1 MNHHDHRPEPYEL
14 ADAMPHI
21 VWTHDPGGAVTYFN
35 RRWVEYTG
43 LSLAESLAT
52 GPSSLVHP
60 DDLDAVLAILGPGH
74 GDAPGEATYR
84 LRRADGAWRW
94 HSGRVVPVRASD
106 GSVAYFVGT
115 AVDIDDQRRLSDTQR
130 FLVRASAVLGTSLDL
145 QQTLGDVARLVV
157 PHMAD
162 WFAIDLLDA
171 QGRAERLAVA
181 HVDPSKVALAREIW
195 ERLPPRPEDDHG
207 FYAVVRTGRAEVF
220 EDIPDALLEASIPD
234 PSLLSIFRSLGLRSS
249 MCVPLVARDHTLGTL
264 SLVSAES
271 GRRYDADDLAFAEE
285 FSRRIAITIDNARL
299 YGEATAS
306 RDAARAMADDLVEQS
321 HAVERALLTMR
332 AERDAARA
340 RLAALEASEPTGG

>member
-1 MNHHDHRPEPYEL
+1 MTHQDHRPEPYEL

-21 VWTHDPGGAVTYFN
+21 VWTHDLDGSVTYFN

-43 LSLAESLAT
+43 LTLEESRAA
-52 GPSSLVHP
+52 GPTSLVHP
-60 DDLDAVLAILGPGH
+60 DDRAGVLAMFGPRHEQGR
-74 GDAPGEATYR
+74 GEATYR

-94 HSGRVVPVRASD
+94 HNGRVVPVRGAD

-115 AVDIDDQRRLSDTQR
+115 AVDIDDQRRLSDAQR
-130 FLVRASAVLGTSLDL
+130 FLVQASAVLGTSLDL
-145 QQTLGDVARLVV
+145 QQTLGDVGRLVV

-181 HVDPSKVALAREIW
+181 HVDPSKVAFAREVW
-195 ERLPPRPEDDHG
+195 ERLPPRPEDEHG
-207 FYAVVRTGRAEVF
+207 FYAVVRTGRAEVI
-220 EDIPDALLEASIPD
+220 EEIPDALLEASISD
-234 PSLLSIFRSLGLRSS
+234 PSLLSTFRSLGLRSS
-249 MCVPLVARDHTLGTL
+249 MCVPLVARDHCLGTL

-271 GRRYDADDLAFAEE
+271 GRRYGPDDLAFAEE

-306 RDAARAMADDLVEQS
+306 RDAARAMAADLVEQS
-321 HAVERALLTMR
+321 RAVERALLTMR
-332 AERDAARA
+332 AERDAARS
-340 RLAALEASEPTGG
+340 RLAALEASEPAGS